1 MSFFST
7 ARLLSDSL
15 FLKLVL
21 LHIFFLN
28 FCIQKF
34 AMPDRRRFLQQSS
47 ILIGGATLA
56 SALNNSA
63 FAIFKN
69 RISPADQVNIGA
81 IGING
86 MGWSNVV
93 AALKV
98 PGVNL
103 VAVCDV
109 DKNVIDKRLGDLQ
122 KLNVDASKVKTY
134 GDYRKLLQQKDVD
147 AVIIGTPDHWHALI
161 MIEACQAGKDVYVE
175 KPVGNSIM
183 ECRAMVAA
191 QKKYNRVV
199 QAGQWQRSQQH
210 FRDAVDFVYSGQ
222 LGNIRTVKVWCYQ
235 GWMKPAPVV
244 PDSAPPTG
252 VDYKT
257 WLGPAPTRPFN
268 SSRFHFNFR
277 WFWDYAGGLMTDW
290 GVHLLDYGLLGMKAP
305 VPKTVVSLGGKFAY
319 PELAQETPDT
329 LTALYEFDNFNLV
342 WDHAMGI
349 DNGSYGRDH
358 GIAYIGNN
366 GTLIVDRGGWE
377 VIEEKQSK
385 NKVSKPL
392 VKRSDNGLDKHWE
405 NFISVV
411 RSRKTNELNCPIDA
425 GAHVATVAQMGNI
438 SFRSGQRVIWNKAT
452 GKFTEEKLNQKY
464 LMKEYHNG
472 YKLPLVV

>member
-1 MSFFST
+1 MSNRRHFVKQAST
-7 ARLLSDSL
+7 VVAGTALLS
-15 FLKLVL
+15 
-21 LHIFFLN
+21 
-28 FCIQKF
+28 
-34 AMPDRRRFLQQSS
+34 
-47 ILIGGATLA
+47 
-56 SALNNSA
+56 ALDNKA

-69 RISPADQVNIGA
+69 RFSPANQINIGA

-86 MGWSNVV
+86 MGWANVTS
-93 AALKV
+93 ALKQ

-103 VAVCDV
+103 VALSDV
-109 DKNVIDKRLGDLQ
+109 DKNVLDKRMNDLA
-122 KLNVDASKVKTY
+122 KMNVDASKVKTY
-134 GDYRKLLQQKDVD
+134 NDYRKLLEQKDID

-161 MIEACQAGKDVYVE
+161 MMDACAAGKDVYVE

-191 QKKYNRVV
+191 QKHYNRVV
-199 QAGQWQRSQQH
+199 QGGQWQRSQQH
-210 FRDAVDFVYSGQ
+210 FKDAVDYVYSGV
-222 LGNIRTVKVWCYQ
+222 LGNIRTVKIWCYQ

-244 PDSAPPTG
+244 PDSAPPIG
-252 VDYKT
+252 VDYRQ
-257 WLGPAPTRPFN
+257 WIGPASTRPFN

-329 LTALYEFDNFNLV
+329 LTALYEFENFNLV

-366 GTLIVDRGGWE
+366 ATLVLSRGGWE
-377 VIEEKQSK
+377 VIEEKNSK
-385 NKVSKPL
+385 SKVAKPL
-392 VKRSDNGLDKHWE
+392 QTPSDNGLDKHWE
-405 NFISVV
+405 NFVSVV
-411 RSRKTNELNCPIDA
+411 RSRKINELHCPIEA

-438 SFRSGQRVIWNKAT
+438 SFRSGQRVVWDKVAE
-452 GKFTEEKLNQKY
+452 KFTDEKLNKQY

-472 YKLPLVV
+472 YKLPDIKA

>member
-1 MSFFST
+1 MS
-7 ARLLSDSL
+7 
-15 FLKLVL
+15 
-21 LHIFFLN
+21 N
-28 FCIQKF
+28 
-34 AMPDRRRFLQQSS
+34 RRRFIQQSS
-47 ILIGGATLA
+47 ALIGGATLV
-56 SALNNSA
+56 SALNNPA

-69 RISPADQVNIGA
+69 KIAPSDQVNIGA

-103 VAVCDV
+103 VAVCDI
-109 DKNVIDKRLGDLQ
+109 DKNVIDKRLGDLA

-134 GDYRKLLQQKDVD
+134 ADYKKLLQQKDID

-161 MIEACQAGKDVYVE
+161 MMEACQAGKDVYVE
-175 KPVGNSIM
+175 KPVGNSII
-183 ECRAMVAA
+183 ECRQMVAA

-244 PDSAPPTG
+244 PDSAPPAG
-252 VDYKT
+252 VDYKM
-257 WLGPAPTRPFN
+257 WLGPAPTKPFN

-319 PELAQETPDT
+319 PDLAQETPDT

-366 GTLIVDRGGWE
+366 GTLVVDRGGWE

-411 RSRKTNELNCPIDA
+411 RSRKMNELHCSIED

-438 SFRSGQRVIWNKAT
+438 SFRSGERVIWNKAT
-452 GKFTEEKLNQKY
+452 GKFTDEKLNQKY

-472 YKLPLVV
+472 YRLPAIA

>member
-1 MSFFST
+1 MT
-7 ARLLSDSL
+7 
-15 FLKLVL
+15 
-21 LHIFFLN
+21 
-28 FCIQKF
+28 
-34 AMPDRRRFLQQSS
+34 DRRRFLQQSS
-47 ILIGGATLA
+47 AILGGATLL
-56 SALNNSA
+56 SAFDNKA
-63 FAIFKN
+63 FAILKN
-69 RISPADQVNIGA
+69 RFPAADKVNIGA

-86 MGWSNVV
+86 MGWANVTS
-93 AALKV
+93 ALKV
-98 PGVNL
+98 PGVNI
-103 VAVCDV
+103 VALCDV
-109 DKNVIDKRLGDLQ
+109 DKNVLDKRMAELAKLQ
-122 KLNVDASKVKTY
+122 PDTSKVKTY
-134 GDYRKLLQQKDVD
+134 GDYRKLLEQKDID

-161 MIEACQAGKDVYVE
+161 MIAACEAGKDVYVE
-175 KPVGNSIM
+175 KPVGNSIA

-191 QKKYNRVV
+191 QKRTNRVV
-199 QAGQWQRSQQH
+199 QVGQWQRSQQH
-210 FRDAVDFVYSGQ
+210 FKDAVDFVYSGK

-244 PDSAPPTG
+244 PDSQPPAG
-252 VDYKT
+252 VDYKM
-257 WLGPAPTRPFN
+257 WLGPAKERQFN

-366 GTLIVDRGGWE
+366 ATLVLDRGGWE
-377 VIEEKQSK
+377 VIEEKNSK
-385 NKVSKPL
+385 NKISKAIAHP
-392 VKRSDNGLDKHWE
+392 SDNGLDKHWE

-411 RSRKTNELNCPIDA
+411 RSRKTSELNCPVEA

-438 SFRSGQRVIWNKAT
+438 SFLSGQRIVWDKAAE
-452 GKFTEEKLNQKY
+452 KFTDNSLNDKY
-464 LMKEYHNG
+464 MMKEYHNG
-472 YKLPLVV
+472 YKL